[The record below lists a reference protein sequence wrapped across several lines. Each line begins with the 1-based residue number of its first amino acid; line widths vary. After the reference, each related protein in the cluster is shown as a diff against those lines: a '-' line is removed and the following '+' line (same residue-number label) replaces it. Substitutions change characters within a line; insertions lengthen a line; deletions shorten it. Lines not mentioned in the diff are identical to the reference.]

1 MIDLATYAMA
11 QVSSSRAP
19 YHPMNSHTDELMGSD
34 IFACHP
40 SATIAPEPL
49 PAFVFPMQS
58 TGTTAED
65 VRRMTTSSTEIENT
79 GSRRTGNRSRPQQ
92 ISINALPPFE
102 FHPSNADSTSTTS
115 RSSTHSPAKSLPIPP
130 RVGGHRRGGS
140 EFIGGDGTSTGPG
153 LMSTSP
159 TKSESTLQLL
169 PDSRRGAPGS
179 RRGHAHRRSGAIS
192 SQDVSSIIRPP
203 LEPSSPRSGSAP
215 TTPSDPN
222 AHRQFLP
229 VFDRST
235 SQPIVTCSNSSPS
248 KASNHRESAP
258 SFGQPRPRVGFSD
271 TVEFIPRPLS
281 TISSETSSSLSTIR
295 ASHSVTGSI
304 SSIISGNTSSPPSTK
319 KTPVILEKPVE
330 CNNQETRPK
339 SAGAILDSNCSIP
352 TSADGV
358 EAIKRPSTATA
369 SPGALMSDMMAG
381 SRRRAGKTDKALV
394 DDIAAQF
401 SGDFL
406 DYGLG
411 REAPMR
417 SSNNIRR
424 LRCEPNA
431 MESLPISRPRSSPE
445 PKVSKR
451 QKKVKSWAGAIL
463 SRKSRSRSPNDEPDA
478 QEDDIPAMVL
488 TSEPSDDLSPMEI
501 DFDNDPTCIIRNPR
515 YINPKPVM
523 ADSSN
528 WDTTNTKPYMDSD
541 LQSPVIDLDA
551 ALAAPLHTP
560 GSSEDGDHNSQGG
573 FSSAKRRMH
582 SGGAVGGFMGPGMHY
597 HRRAES
603 APEMASVDYLS
614 FGLHHLGSNSSM
626 ADVFEEDEED
636 DAVGRATQEGVVS
649 QHVANNSE
657 LHGLGVQIVDS
668 DGGETGATQ
677 LDIAEGYVQTSNATK
692 QQADVNEVPKNEL
705 KVFDETSVNDFN
717 QYDTFPVEIIEPSE
731 EPQFSVVTKSSD
743 DSTITPT
750 LPNDQLHSRPVAA
763 PTEYVFPRTSQ
774 FFDMPETPS
783 SFSSPGF
790 ANTSFDV
797 PRLHTATSS
806 ITDKTTWSG
815 SRAGGVGQG
824 SMYSAEDVPSL
835 TSSASTVI
843 SSYPPRHSTGAGTQ
857 SSGERSM
864 SFSEAV
870 PRRTRPVS
878 AGKRSSLASLSRLV
892 GSSYGEKSKLSIE
905 SRAQQD
911 DADKP
916 DKKKGNRISRLMRF
930 WKSKEKLVDK

>member
-1 MIDLATYAMA
+1 MTSYTDKSMA
-11 QVSSSRAP
+11 
-19 YHPMNSHTDELMGSD
+19 SD
-34 IFACHP
+34 IFACQP
-40 SATIAPEPL
+40 PATVTPEPL
-49 PAFVFPMQS
+49 PAFVFPLQS

-65 VRRMTTSSTEIENT
+65 VRRQATSSTEMESI
-79 GSRRTGNRSRPQQ
+79 GSRRTGNRSRPQR

-102 FHPSNADSTSTTS
+102 FHPSTVDSTSTTS
-115 RSSTHSPAKSLPIPP
+115 GSSTHSPVKSLPIPS

-140 EFIGGDGTSTGPG
+140 ELIGGEATSTGAS

-159 TKSESTLQLL
+159 TKYEGIRQLL
-169 PDSRRGAPGS
+169 QDSRRGPPGS

-192 SQDVSSIIRPP
+192 SHDVSSIIRPAV
-203 LEPSSPRSGSAP
+203 EPSSPRSGSAP

-229 VFDRST
+229 TFDRST
-235 SQPIVTCSNSSPS
+235 FQPTVTSSNSSPS
-248 KASNHRESAP
+248 RALNRRESAP
-258 SFGQPRPRVGFSD
+258 SSGQPRPRVGFSD

-304 SSIISGNTSSPPSTK
+304 SSIISGNSSSPPSAK
-319 KTPVILEKPVE
+319 KTPVIPENPME
-330 CNNQETRPK
+330 CDIQETRPK
-339 SAGAILDSNCSIP
+339 SAGAIMDSNCSIP
-352 TSADGV
+352 TPTNGAEAV
-358 EAIKRPSTATA
+358 EGPSTATTL
-369 SPGALMSDMMAG
+369 PGVLTSDMMAG
-381 SRRRAGKTDKALV
+381 SCRRAGRTDKALV
-394 DDIAAQF
+394 NDLAAQF
-401 SGDFL
+401 SGEFPGHGTRL
-406 DYGLG
+406 
-411 REAPMR
+411 EASMQIQ
-417 SSNNIRR
+417 NNIRR
-424 LRCEPNA
+424 LRCEPDA
-431 MESLPISRPRSSPE
+431 VESLHINRPRSSLE

-463 SRKSRSRSPNDEPDA
+463 SRKTRSRSSNDEIDT
-478 QEDDIPAMVL
+478 QENDLSVVGS
-488 TSEPSDDLSPMEI
+488 TFEPSDDPSLMEI
-501 DFDNDPTCIIRNPR
+501 DFDNDPTCIIRNTR
-515 YINPKPVM
+515 YINPNPVITDPPKWGTANM
-523 ADSSN
+523 
-528 WDTTNTKPYMDSD
+528 KPYVDD
-541 LQSPVIDLDA
+541 DPQSPVIDLDA
-551 ALAAPLHTP
+551 ALAAPLNTP
-560 GSSEDGDHNSQGG
+560 GSSEDGDHNLQGG

-582 SGGAVGGFMGPGMHY
+582 SSGAVGGFMGPGMHY

-603 APEMASVDYLS
+603 APEMASVDYVS
-614 FGLHHLGSNSSM
+614 FGLHHLASNSSM

-636 DAVGRATQEGVVS
+636 DAVGRATQGEAVLR
-649 QHVANNSE
+649 HVANNRE
-657 LHGLGVQIVDS
+657 LHGLGVQIVDF
-668 DGGETGATQ
+668 DGGESGSTQ
-677 LDIAEGYVQTSNATK
+677 LNISDEYAETSNAVV
-692 QQADVNEVPKNEL
+692 QQADVNDVKNES
-705 KVFDETSVNDFN
+705 KVLDKTSVNGIN
-717 QYDTFPVEIIEPSE
+717 QYDTVPVEIAEASE
-731 EPQFSVVTKSSD
+731 EPRFSVVTKSSD
-743 DSTITPT
+743 DSNITAT
-750 LPNDQLHSRPVAA
+750 LPDDQLNCRPVTA
-763 PTEYVFPRTSQ
+763 PTEYSFARTSQ
-774 FFDMPETPS
+774 PFEMPDTPS

-790 ANTSFDV
+790 ADTSFDV

-824 SMYSAEDVPSL
+824 SIYSAEDVPSL

-878 AGKRSSLASLSRLV
+878 AGGKRSSLASLSRLV